1 LPGEQVPRA
10 HPDRDLLM
18 TSAAE
23 CGIWAVQLKKSMFQG
38 RSHMRQKYLILK
50 DPENGRLILREFA
63 EVDKEMLSLLCEET
77 YASDA
82 LQAAIAEGPDALAR
96 MIRTHN
102 MYPPGYYTQQICEA
116 IITLLQ
122 SDDQPSA
129 ELQFDDKAILRKAA
143 EEEALLEE
151 EEEDEGV
158 EIDNLLDEDE
168 DESADEF
175 EEEEDLST
183 LSTSLKVAE
192 DDSLDVED
200 ES

>member
-1 LPGEQVPRA
+1 
-10 HPDRDLLM
+10 
-18 TSAAE
+18 
-23 CGIWAVQLKKSMFQG
+23 
-38 RSHMRQKYLILK
+38 MRQKYLILK
-50 DPENGRLILREFA
+50 DPENDRLILREFA
-63 EVDKEMLSLLCEET
+63 EVDKEMFSLLCEET
-77 YASDA
+77 YANDA

-129 ELQFDDKAILRKAA
+129 ELNFDDKAILRKAA

-151 EEEDEGV
+151 EEDEGV
-158 EIDNLLDEDE
+158 EIDNLLDDDDE
-168 DESADEF
+168 NADEF

-183 LSTSLKVAE
+183 LSTTSLKVAE

-200 ES
+200 DS